1 VWLRYCAPPVFQHQP
16 PLTGYTEQTP
26 IVIVATVSP
35 KLERNVMR
43 KLSAVAFI
51 TITITIMIT
60 APLPAIAYTQADAD
74 ACTPDAMRLCASGIP
89 DVSRVAFC
97 LAHNKQQLNSAC
109 AAVLNRPRSAGAT
122 RERRDNI
129 QSTNFSDGRTR

>member
-1 VWLRYCAPPVFQHQP
+1 
-16 PLTGYTEQTP
+16 
-26 IVIVATVSP
+26 
-35 KLERNVMR
+35 MR

-51 TITITIMIT
+51 VITIMMT

-74 ACTPDAMRLCASGIP
+74 ACTPDAMRHCASAIP

-109 AAVLNRPRSAGAT
+109 AAVFNRPRGASAT
-122 RERRDNI
+122 RERRGNI
-129 QSTNFSDGRTR
+129 QRLISEERDSVGGTSALGVANEQVSKRPVFSRVGEISAQVVTSFM